1 MAEAVD
7 DRGAAGR
14 EQRQAE
20 HIQAPGL
27 AGFGVGSI
35 RQPSTNA
42 TTPIGTLTKKIH
54 DQCRFSR
61 ISPPTTGPRIGAI
74 IAGIDTNPI
83 TLPIRWGP
91 ATWAMIIIATGMI
104 IPPPA
109 PWRMRKSTSEVIEWT
124 ARTAPTPVNSTSET
138 M

>member
-1 MAEAVD
+1 M
-7 DRGAAGR
+7 
-14 EQRQAE
+14 
-20 HIQAPGL
+20 
-27 AGFGVGSI
+27 
-35 RQPSTNA
+35 
-42 TTPIGTLTKKIH
+42 PIGTLTKKIH

-83 TLPIRWGP
+83 TLPIRCGP

-109 PWRMRKSTSEVIEWT
+109 PCRMRKITSE
-124 ARTAPTPVNSTSET
+124 
-138 M
+138 